1 MLPIADEAL
10 ASLSASLDDLHAAR
24 LIKAIATKTE
34 RMNCFV
40 FTIVI
45 IPLRLYSAA

>member
-24 LIKAIATKTE
+24 LINASATIAD

-40 FTIVI
+40 
-45 IPLRLYSAA
+45 